1 MNDSSVKLELRI
13 DWSEIDLFGHVN
25 NLAIMKYVQAARV
38 NYLELVDLMQ
48 LQTEMKIGPILA
60 STNCQFRKPLFYPG
74 QVTVY
79 SKVDSIK
86 NTSFRIQ
93 HIVNN
98 DKHEI
103 SAEAHDIIV
112 FYDFNKNTKL
122 AIPETIR
129 RKIEALENQ
138 NFSDATN
145 AI

>member
-25 NLAIMKYVQAARV
+25 NLAIMKYIQAARV

-48 LQTEMKIGPILA
+48 LQTEKKIGPILA
-60 STNCQFRKPLFYPG
+60 STNCQFRRPLFYPG

-93 HIVNN
+93 HIVYN
-98 DKHEI
+98 DKHEV
-103 SAEAHDIIV
+103 SAEANDIIV
-112 FYDFNKNTKL
+112 FYDFNKNTKE
-122 AIPETIR
+122 AIPEAIR

-138 NFSDATN
+138 DFSDATN

>member
-48 LQTEMKIGPILA
+48 LQTEKKIGPILA

-93 HIVNN
+93 HIVYN

-112 FYDFNKNTKL
+112 FYDFNKNAKL
-122 AIPETIR
+122 AIPEAIR
-129 RKIEALENQ
+129 RKIEALENLD
-138 NFSDATN
+138 FSDATN
-145 AI
+145 VI

>member
-138 NFSDATN
+138 DFSDTTN

>member
-25 NLAIMKYVQAARV
+25 NLAIMKYVKAARV

-48 LQTEMKIGPILA
+48 LQTEKKIGPILA

-79 SKVDSIK
+79 SRVDSIK

-93 HIVNN
+93 HIVYN
-98 DKHEI
+98 DKHEV
-103 SAEAHDIIV
+103 SAEVHDIIV

-122 AIPETIR
+122 AIPEAIR
-129 RKIEALENQ
+129 RKIEALEDQ
-138 NFSDATN
+138 DFSDSTK